1 MKDALISNIG
11 LFYRS
16 RRPLVNITLIA
27 INVLVFL
34 YALSLS
40 GLDQDIFIYK
50 FGLFPVELTEGFD
63 FKRLGGHG
71 GPDIS
76 SPIPTW
82 ATVFTSMFIH
92 AGPLHL
98 VANMLFLYG
107 FGGQL
112 ETRLGHIKYMLFYLA
127 TGVAAVWTQVAIDM
141 DSRVVLIGAS
151 GAISGVVGAYLLAY
165 PYRNAVALLVV
176 FFVLPPLLNVGS
188 FGPFT
193 SGAGLAY
200 MAHLGGLVAGV
211 LMMAGYKLLQ
221 REPILPGRGWPP
233 SEYLR

>member
-1 MKDALISNIG
+1 
-11 LFYRS
+11 
-16 RRPLVNITLIA
+16 
-27 INVLVFL
+27 
-34 YALSLS
+34 
-40 GLDQDIFIYK
+40 
-50 FGLFPVELTEGFD
+50 
-63 FKRLGGHG
+63 
-71 GPDIS
+71 
-76 SPIPTW
+76 
-82 ATVFTSMFIH
+82 
-92 AGPLHL
+92 
-98 VANMLFLYG
+98 
-107 FGGQL
+107 
-112 ETRLGHIKYMLFYLA
+112 MLFYLA

-193 SGAGLAY
+193 SGAGIAY

-221 REPILPGRGWPP
+221 REPIPAGTGMAPFGILEVVPCHPFTRVRIHQLVDVDQATG
-233 SEYLR
+233 Y